1 MAQRKKFDEVE
12 LLTERLVKAHVEI
25 ERLKLELACRTLDTT
40 FLVEIPKEFR
50 VHGQHTA
57 FQSGVEAAW
66 RGNRRDNPYV
76 FERPQFRAWERGF
89 RMGAEEFAK
98 AVVRGGVK

>member
-1 MAQRKKFDEVE
+1 MVSRMSRKHFD
-12 LLTERLVKAHVEI
+12 LADKLVKAQREI
-25 ERLKLELACRTLDTT
+25 ERLKLELSLRVLDTT

-50 VHGQHTA
+50 VHGQHAA
-57 FQSGVEAAW
+57 FHDGVEAAW

-89 RMGAEEFAK
+89 RTGAEEFAK
-98 AVVRGGVK
+98 AVARGGVK